1 MAIFL
6 VLVIKE
12 KYKQMAP
19 AYVADKTRQLN

>member
-12 KYKQMAP
+12 KYKQMAQ
-19 AYVADKTRQLN
+19 AYATDKTCQLN